1 MSTRGRNA
9 VNIDTVADSVET
21 QTKTDVQLRDSAK
34 RVSDDFN
41 EQFLSSGLD
50 LGSPDTSTMS
60 LSSITSIVG
69 SRTSDPSASSASR
82 PPISID
88 VSRPVRSFCGPLHP
102 SSFTTDASVYR
113 ARLRLSTAQSDAG
126 ISSHNSELLNCTL
139 ELLSCKILSTKA
151 DNDITGFDARNVAL
165 ENDIQMGTEIGRSAE
180 DTGITRGSETSTV
193 HSAEQIPSGF
203 PASCYAESQ
212 DLVCDNSVPISQ
224 LPPPDLRDDFREPEC
239 QDTRHPGNQAD
250 DMQDPLHPTREP
262 PQTDLPNRRT
272 SSASHAGSISYEIE
286 TDATETPRDTSCFG
300 NSTNQVCGAGGGSA
314 DVSTVVPQSRKSSIS
329 IVTTECLNLLNGGR
343 LTTLAWNIL
352 LGNRLSRRRVAQ
364 GIG

>member
-1 MSTRGRNA
+1 MLTDFEILA
-9 VNIDTVADSVET
+9 VCFRLEVEHFLF
-21 QTKTDVQLRDSAK
+21 QLLQ
-34 RVSDDFN
+34 VYDFN
-41 EQFLSSGLD
+41 RRK
-50 LGSPDTSTMS
+50 P
-60 LSSITSIVG
+60 
-69 SRTSDPSASSASR
+69 
-82 PPISID
+82 
-88 VSRPVRSFCGPLHP
+88 
-102 SSFTTDASVYR
+102 
-113 ARLRLSTAQSDAG
+113 RLRSLILLCTKQDRALGQ
-126 ISSHNSELLNCTL
+126 NSELLNYKL

-151 DNDITGFDARNVAL
+151 DNDITGFDARNMAL
-165 ENDIQMGTEIGRSAE
+165 ENDIQMGTEIGRSTE

-212 DLVCDNSVPISQ
+212 DLVCDNSVPNSQ

-250 DMQDPLHPTREP
+250 DVQDPLHPTHGP

-286 TDATETPRDTSCFG
+286 TNAVVATEIPRDTSCFG
-300 NSTNQVCGAGGGSA
+300 NSTDQVCGAGGGSA

-343 LTTLAWNIL
+343 LTTVINSVRQL
-352 LGNRLSRRRVAQ
+352 LCIQAGMEHSPWCNRLSRRRVAQ